1 MPIASM
7 TGFARGTGQD
17 GPDGWSW
24 EVKSVNARG
33 LDLRCRFPA
42 GMDNLEPEV
51 RRRVADRFT
60 RGAFNLTLQVTSASR
75 RTRIEVDREAL
86 AQIEVVMRELRD
98 ELKIEPPRIDGLLN
112 IRGVIDLV
120 EEEES
125 TEEREAREQAVLAG
139 LEGALDG
146 LRQARDQE
154 GARIAAVLDSQ
165 LDEITALVDAADGCG
180 EARPERLRMRLKAML
195 AEVLDQDGRP
205 SEDRLAQE
213 VAMLLIKAD
222 VREEID
228 RLRSHIAS
236 ARELLAGDEPS
247 GRRLDFLCQEFNRE
261 CNTLCSKAAEVELT
275 RIGLDLKAVIEQF
288 REQVQNVE

>member
-7 TGFARGTGQD
+7 TGFSRGTGRD
-17 GPDGWSW
+17 GPDSWSW

-42 GMDNLEPEV
+42 GMDSLEPEV
-51 RRRVADRFT
+51 RRRLAMRFT

-98 ELKIEPPRIDGLLN
+98 ELEIEPPRIDGLLN

-154 GARIAAVLDSQ
+154 GARIAAVLGSQ

-180 EARPERLRMRLKAML
+180 EARPERLKERLKAML
-195 AEVLDQDGRP
+195 AEVLDQDVSP

-213 VAMLLIKAD
+213 LAMLLIKAD

-228 RLRSHIAS
+228 RLRAHIAS

-261 CNTLCSKAAEVELT
+261 SNTLCSKAAESELT

>member
-7 TGFARGTGQD
+7 TGFARGTGQV
-17 GPDGWSW
+17 GPDSWSW

-42 GMDNLEPEV
+42 GMDRLEPEV
-51 RRRVADRFT
+51 RRRLAERFT
-60 RGAFNLTLQVTSASR
+60 RGAFNLTLKVTSATR
-75 RTRIEVDREAL
+75 RTRIEVDRQAL
-86 AQIEVVMRELRD
+86 AQIEAVIRELRE
-98 ELKIEPPRIDGLLN
+98 ELDIEPPRIDGLLN

-125 TEEREAREQAVLAG
+125 DEEREARERAVLAG
-139 LEGALDG
+139 LEGALDELG
-146 LRQARDQE
+146 CARDQE

-165 LDEITALVDAADGCG
+165 LDEIAALVDAADGCG
-180 EARPERLRMRLKAML
+180 EARPERLRERLKTML
-195 AEVLDQDGRP
+195 AEVLDQEGSP
-205 SEDRLAQE
+205 SEERLAQE

-228 RLRSHIAS
+228 RLRAHIAS

-261 CNTLCSKAAEVELT
+261 SNTLCSKAAETELT

>member
-7 TGFARGTGQD
+7 TGFARGTGQV
-17 GPDGWSW
+17 GPDSWSW

-42 GMDNLEPEV
+42 GMDRLEPEV
-51 RRRVADRFT
+51 RRRLAERFT
-60 RGAFNLTLQVTSASR
+60 RGAFNLTLKVTSATR
-75 RTRIEVDREAL
+75 RTRIEVDRQAL
-86 AQIEVVMRELRD
+86 AQIEAVMRELRE
-98 ELKIEPPRIDGLLN
+98 ELDIEPPRIDGLLN

-125 TEEREAREQAVLAG
+125 DEEREARERAVLAG
-139 LEGALDG
+139 LEGALDELG
-146 LRQARDQE
+146 CARDQE

-165 LDEITALVDAADGCG
+165 LDEIAALIDAADGCG
-180 EARPERLRMRLKAML
+180 EARPERLRERLKTML
-195 AEVLDQDGRP
+195 AEVLDQEGSP
-205 SEDRLAQE
+205 SEERLAQE

-228 RLRSHIAS
+228 RLRAHIAS

-261 CNTLCSKAAEVELT
+261 SNTLCSKAAETELT

>member
-7 TGFARGTGQD
+7 TGFARGTGQV
-17 GPDGWSW
+17 GPDSWSW

-42 GMDNLEPEV
+42 GMDRLEPEV
-51 RRRVADRFT
+51 RRRLAERFT
-60 RGAFNLTLQVTSASR
+60 RGAFNLTLKVTSATR
-75 RTRIEVDREAL
+75 RTRIEVDRQAL
-86 AQIEVVMRELRD
+86 AQIEAVMRELRE
-98 ELKIEPPRIDGLLN
+98 ELDIEPPRIDGLLN

-125 TEEREAREQAVLAG
+125 DEEREARERAVLAG
-139 LEGALDG
+139 LEGALDELG
-146 LRQARDQE
+146 CARDQE

-165 LDEITALVDAADGCG
+165 LDEIAALIDAADGCG
-180 EARPERLRMRLKAML
+180 EARPERLRERLKTML
-195 AEVLDQDGRP
+195 AEVLDQEGSP
-205 SEDRLAQE
+205 SEERLAQE

-228 RLRSHIAS
+228 RLRAHVAS

-261 CNTLCSKAAEVELT
+261 SNTLCSKAAETELT

>member
-1 MPIASM
+1 M
-7 TGFARGTGQD
+7 TGFARGTGQV
-17 GPDGWSW
+17 GPDSWSW

-42 GMDNLEPEV
+42 GMDRLEPEV
-51 RRRVADRFT
+51 RRRLAERFT
-60 RGAFNLTLQVTSASR
+60 RGAFNLTLKVTSATR
-75 RTRIEVDREAL
+75 RTRIEVDRQAL
-86 AQIEVVMRELRD
+86 AQIEAVMRELRE
-98 ELKIEPPRIDGLLN
+98 ELDIEPPRIDGLLN

-125 TEEREAREQAVLAG
+125 DEEREARERAVLAG
-139 LEGALDG
+139 LEGALDELG
-146 LRQARDQE
+146 CARDQE

-165 LDEITALVDAADGCG
+165 LDEIAALIDAADGCG
-180 EARPERLRMRLKAML
+180 EARPERLRERLKTML
-195 AEVLDQDGRP
+195 AEVLDQEGSP
-205 SEDRLAQE
+205 SEERLAQE

-228 RLRSHIAS
+228 RLRAHVAS

-261 CNTLCSKAAEVELT
+261 SNTLCSKAAETELT

>member
-17 GPDGWSW
+17 GPDSWTW

-33 LDLRCRFPA
+33 LDIRCRFPA
-42 GMDNLEPEV
+42 GMDTLEPEV
-51 RRRVADRFT
+51 RRRIADRFS
-60 RGAFNLTLQVTSASR
+60 RGAFNLALQFNSATRRSR
-75 RTRIEVDREAL
+75 IVVNREAL
-86 AQIEVVMRELRD
+86 AEIEVVMRELRD
-98 ELKIEPPRIDGLLN
+98 NLDIEPPRIDGLLN

-120 EEEES
+120 EEEDSAEQ
-125 TEEREAREQAVLAG
+125 REARTQAVLAG
-139 LEGALDG
+139 LDGVLDG
-146 LRQARDQE
+146 LAAARDQE
-154 GARIAAVLDSQ
+154 GARLAAVLDSQ
-165 LDEITALVDAADGCG
+165 LDEIAGLVDAAVNCG
-180 EARPERLRMRLKAML
+180 EARPERLRERLKAML
-195 AEVLDQDGRP
+195 SDVLEQIP
-205 SEDRLAQE
+205 TLSEDRLAQE

-228 RLRSHIAS
+228 RLTAHIAS

-261 CNTLCSKAAEVELT
+261 SNTLCSKAAEVELT